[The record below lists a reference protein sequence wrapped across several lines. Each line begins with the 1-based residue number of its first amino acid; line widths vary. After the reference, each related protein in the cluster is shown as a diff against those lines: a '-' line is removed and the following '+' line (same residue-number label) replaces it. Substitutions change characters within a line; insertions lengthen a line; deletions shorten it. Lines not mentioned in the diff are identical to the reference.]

1 MPLYFV
7 RTEEGSTFTRGAP
20 PGTPRWYDTIQL
32 EVSICGSDQVHLLDF
47 RGGAGDGAPWDYKPA
62 YTYFSPQLKSNFQ
75 KSMRRQLVEPCLA
88 TAKQLLAQEPNDFL
102 RRLAVV
108 LLEDSLLQPA
118 LYCEVIWLMCA
129 AGKKYRLNAADVQVI
144 IDAIV
149 TGLESMKRYDLG
161 AEPVGPTSDADLWRR
176 TQEERDS
183 YLSIRIRSLAGG
195 MKCDAAFLRRLAF
208 RALDSQLE
216 VEREIST
223 VNIEEIPTF
232 DPSEHMLP
240 WAIDFHC
247 NSYVL
252 GEVATAC
259 NCSKEEAKQTIW
271 WHWSSFNERPCETEA
286 QRLEE
291 VANRFRYADHKA
303 TMIRKITEISVNVIR
318 ELKVM
323 RTKTVQS
330 NTLDKWFKIAK

>member
-7 RTEEGSTFTRGAP
+7 RTEEGSTFTRCVP

-32 EVSICGSDQVHLLDF
+32 EVAICGSDQVHLLDF
-47 RGGAGDGAPWDYKPA
+47 RRAEAPWGYTPT
-62 YTYFSPQLKSNFQ
+62 YTYFTPQLKSNFQ

-88 TAKQLLAQEPNDFL
+88 TAKQLLAQEPIDFL
-102 RRLAVV
+102 RRLTVV

-118 LYCEVIWLMCA
+118 LYCEIIWLMCA
-129 AGKKYRLNAADVQVI
+129 VGKKYRLTVADVQVVF
-144 IDAIV
+144 DAIV

-161 AEPVGPTSDADLWRR
+161 AEPAGPASDADLWRR

-195 MKCDAAFLRRLAF
+195 MKFDTAFLRRLAF
-208 RALDSQLE
+208 RALGSQLE
-216 VEREIST
+216 IEREIST
-223 VNIEEIPTF
+223 VDLAEIPVF

-252 GEVATAC
+252 GEVAAAC
-259 NCSKEEAKQTIW
+259 NCSKEEAKATIW
-271 WHWSSFNERPCETEA
+271 WHWSSHNERPCETEA

-303 TMIRKITEISVNVIR
+303 AMIYKITEISVNVIR
-318 ELKVM
+318 DLKVM
-323 RTKTVQS
+323 RTKVIQN
-330 NTLDKWFKIAK
+330 NTLDKWFKISR